1 MTWLPGSNYTNEL
14 YSYLK
19 EVSDNLCIKN
29 IPVADS
35 YYAVLVRAS
44 GTLTALQADYDNFT
58 LTKQIPNLNIQ
69 TKMTPQTP
77 QVSAPKQITLAK
89 REYPA
94 QKPKANITCVLCGDS
109 HLAHRCLLTRQ
120 IRDQELLPPNQFCL
134 KHCGKKGEACK
145 DKCYIFKKLN
155 GSL

>member
-1 MTWLPGSNYTNEL
+1 M
-14 YSYLK
+14 
-19 EVSDNLCIKN
+19 
-29 IPVADS
+29 ADS

-44 GTLTALQADYDNFT
+44 STLTALQADYNNFT

-69 TKMTPQTP
+69 TKGTPRTP

-94 QKPKANITCVLCGDS
+94 QKPKATITCVLCGDS
-109 HLAHRCLLTRQ
+109 HLAHTCLLTCQ

-134 KHCGKKGEACK
+134 KHCGKKGM
-145 DKCYIFKKLN
+145 
-155 GSL
+155 